1 MTEWQVVGVVVA
13 LIGLVTALVTPML
26 KLNTSITTLTVVVE
40 KNSQALERHE
50 KHSREAHARLHARV
64 DEVEEKVDGHE
75 ARITK
80 LETKS
85 EMKS

>member
-26 KLNTSITTLTVVVE
+26 KLNTSITTLTVVVKE
-40 KNSQALERHE
+40 NSKALESH
-50 KHSREAHARLHARV
+50 KLHSREAHARLHVRI
-64 DEVEEKVDGHE
+64 DEVEDKVEGHE

-85 EMKS
+85 EMKP